1 MLPVDVVVAIGYLWN
16 PRVEVELSAPVRI
29 AVSGKGGV
37 GKTTVAA
44 GLCLALA
51 ERGAEVLA
59 LDCDPDSNLA
69 GALGFP
75 DDVLAAVRPLSSLSD
90 LIEERTGAR
99 PGGYGGMFR
108 LNPRVADI
116 PDTHCYRHGRI
127 KLLVTDTI
135 ERGGGGCACPANV
148 LVKRVVGEVVVRRGE
163 AVVMDM
169 EAGLEHLGRAT
180 AGSMTTL
187 IAVVEPGR
195 RSLATARAAT
205 ALAGDIGVRRCYV
218 LGNRFADAEEF
229 AAFVEPHFP
238 VEHVLGN
245 IPHDG
250 GIAAADLAGTG
261 IGEAM
266 GPATREAFVH
276 LLDRIEEES
285 RDV

>member
-1 MLPVDVVVAIGYLWN
+1 LN
-16 PRVEVELSAPVRI
+16 APVRI
-29 AVSGKGGV
+29 AVTGKGGV

-51 ERGAEVLA
+51 ERGVEVLA

-75 DDVLAAVRPLSSLSD
+75 EEVTAAVRPLSTLAD

-108 LNPRVADI
+108 LNPHVSDI

-135 ERGGGGCACPANV
+135 AQGGGGCACPQNV
-148 LVKRVVGEVVVRRGE
+148 LIKRVVGEVLVQRGE

-180 AGSMTTL
+180 AGSMVTMV
-187 IAVVEPGR
+187 AVVEPGR
-195 RSLATARAAT
+195 RSLSTARAAT
-205 ALAGDIGVRRCYV
+205 ALAADIGVPCCWV
-218 LGNRFADAEEF
+218 LGNRFADRDEVV
-229 AAFVEPHFP
+229 AFVEPHFP
-238 VEHVLGN
+238 ADRVLGN
-245 IPHDG
+245 IPHDE
-250 GIAAADLAGTG
+250 GIAAADRAGTG

-266 GPATREAFVH
+266 SAATAKAFVH
-276 LLDRIEEES
+276 MMQRIEEES
-285 RDV
+285 CDV